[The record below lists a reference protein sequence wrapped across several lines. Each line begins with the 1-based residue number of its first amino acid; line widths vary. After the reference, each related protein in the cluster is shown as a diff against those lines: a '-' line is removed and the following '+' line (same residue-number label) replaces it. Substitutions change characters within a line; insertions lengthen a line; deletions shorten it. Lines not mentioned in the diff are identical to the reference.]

1 MTFALRGEGEVEF
14 YSANPNEGV
23 TNVKKYCGRLSHQK
37 PKFPKQRYN
46 ARSTIDNRNREYE
59 EIKTKGIS
67 QDDIAKREPDN
78 RSRRRRRKPNSSAEK
93 KRAEEDESRRRRE
106 SAERRLQKGGS
117 DRARKKE
124 DGLWQED
131 LTDGRKSGAK

>member
-1 MTFALRGEGEVEF
+1 ML
-14 YSANPNEGV
+14 PNLHH
-23 TNVKKYCGRLSHQK
+23 RLSHQK

-78 RSRRRRRKPNSSAEK
+78 RSRRRRRKPSSAAEK
-93 KRAEEDESRRRRE
+93 KRDEEDESRRRRE

-117 DRARKKE
+117 DRARKKK
-124 DGLWQED
+124 DHDLWHED
-131 LTDGRKSGAK
+131 LTDGRKSGAELILWV

>member
-1 MTFALRGEGEVEF
+1 MSKRRF
-14 YSANPNEGV
+14 
-23 TNVKKYCGRLSHQK
+23 SHQK

-78 RSRRRRRKPNSSAEK
+78 RSRRRRRKPPSTAEK
-93 KRAEEDESRRRRE
+93 TRDEEDEAKRRRE

-117 DRARKKE
+117 NRGRKKHN
-124 DGLWQED
+124 DDLWHED
-131 LTDGRKSGAK
+131 LTDGRKSGTKHLWLMLVNSL